1 MLGMRVER
9 VWRFSIITVSL
20 TVLQPLASDKWARPT
35 SPVHGSTSSF
45 LPFNRSDRAYLPN
58 TMTAFLQVR
67 LDRIILP

>member
-9 VWRFSIITVSL
+9 
-20 TVLQPLASDKWARPT
+20 PLASDKWARPT